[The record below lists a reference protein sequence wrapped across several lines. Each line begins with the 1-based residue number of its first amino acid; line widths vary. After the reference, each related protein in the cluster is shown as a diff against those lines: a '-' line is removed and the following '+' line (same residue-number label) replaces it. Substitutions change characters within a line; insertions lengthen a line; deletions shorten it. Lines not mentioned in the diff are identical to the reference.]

1 MNILTIIACNI
12 SKFSRDKRSN
22 IFRNI
27 FTINK
32 NTRIL
37 DLGSEDGS
45 NINNVLNETNI
56 NIKNIYI
63 ADINLDK
70 LKEGNKK
77 YGYQF
82 IHIHEDKNLPFE
94 DKHFDIIFCSSVI
107 EHVTIPKEDVWKIR
121 SSQEFKE
128 KSFQRQQSFAEEIKR
143 IGKQYFIQTPYKYF
157 PIESHT
163 WLPLVGFLPRP
174 LLLSILRLTNRIW
187 VKKTTPDWNLLNRKQ
202 LKILFSD
209 AEIRDEKILGLT
221 KSIMATKKLI

>member
-94 DKHFDIIFCSSVI
+94 DKYFDIIFCSSVI
-107 EHVTIPKEDVWKIR
+107 EHVTIPKEDVWKMR
-121 SSQEFKE
+121 SSQQFKE
-128 KSFQRQQSFAEEIKR
+128 KSFHRQQSFAEEIKR